1 MSFFINKAYNGS
13 HFSYAFKPDLI
24 LCIENKKQNK
34 TGNISAHGTP
44 WKMEKRLV
52 KEEAVM
58 EATEAVML

>member
-1 MSFFINKAYNGS
+1 MSLFINKGYNGS

-24 LCIENKKQNK
+24 ICIENKKQ